1 LANSGFYNGVK
12 FHRVIK
18 DQIKASEDCG
28 GDGFIVW
35 HAANQY
41 GPFFA
46 AYAAYQKE
54 KAARLASGK

>member
-1 LANSGFYNGVK
+1 VHESGLSLNDY
-12 FHRVIK
+12 IK